1 MMIDLHTHSLFS
13 DGELI
18 PSELV
23 RRLEILGYS
32 AVAITDHT
40 DSSNLGFIIPRI
52 IEVANDLNNSQPVKV
67 IPGVELT
74 HVPPKSIG
82 ALVEKA
88 RELGA
93 ALVVVHGETIV
104 EPVAPGTNR
113 AALEAG
119 ADILAHP
126 GLITGEDAKLA
137 AEKGI
142 LLEISARGGHSFA
155 NGHVAR
161 LAEDAGAALIL
172 NSDSHSPGDL
182 MSEEFARKVFEGA
195 GPRSVSFSNLMSNA
209 GKLLEKI
216 GYPL

>member
-23 RRLEILGYS
+23 RRLEFLGYR
-32 AVAITDHT
+32 AVAITDHS
-40 DSSNLGFIIPRI
+40 DSSNLDFIIPRI
-52 IEVANDLNNSQPVKV
+52 IKVANDLNRSQTVKV

-74 HVPPKSIG
+74 HVPPDLISSLVKKS
-82 ALVEKA
+82 

-93 ALVVVHGETIV
+93 ALVVIHGETIV
-104 EPVAPGTNR
+104 EPVALGTNR
-113 AALEAG
+113 AGLEAG

-126 GLITGEDAKLA
+126 GLITNEDAKLA
-137 AEKGI
+137 AENGV
-142 LLEISARGGHSFA
+142 LLEISARAGHSFT

-161 LAEDAGAALIL
+161 MAEDAGAGLIL
-172 NSDSHSPGDL
+172 NSDSHSPRDL

-195 GPRSVSFSNLMSNA
+195 GPVSVSFSSLLSNA
-209 GKLLEKI
+209 SKLLEKI